1 VPPGRDSHQQHSP
14 ERLLEREEALSAL
27 SRMGQA
33 AQAGNGHA
41 LFVAGEAGLGKTE
54 VLRRARAEGIWTS
67 IGQSAGSPMETG
79 LAFSYLGQA
88 LEGLGFTDLMS
99 RAPGGSGTD
108 LRVRLFL
115 GVRDWL
121 AGQAAAGPV
130 LLALDDLHWADE
142 DSLALLSFL
151 CRRLAKAAVS
161 IVAALR
167 PWPDS
172 AAILA
177 ADLAGAGMAEL
188 QSLAPLSDG
197 AARALYLAK
206 APEGRD
212 RAQADVVVRLAAGN
226 PLLVGEA
233 ARAAGPVTEPGEW
246 DTPQMIEAMRQAVLL
261 SSFGTMAPDARSCAQ
276 AGAIL
281 GSPFRLGLVEEVSG
295 LGHDAADAGIGTLFT
310 AGLLHGAGAGRAAFR
325 HDLVAGAIYGD
336 MDEGRRRRL
345 HERAWRALANRGE
358 AALATAHALPADLT
372 GLPEAAQLAHQAG
385 REALSAGAVNSAVQL
400 LNAAQ
405 TLDGPAPDA
414 AVVTDLA
421 EALLSSGHP
430 AEAIAACERALSV
443 AAAGAPVRLRAL
455 GLLGRAAV
463 LCGDQTRAATTTE
476 AALELA
482 AEEDPEAFVAF
493 SVDEVYRITTFIG
506 LAPALPR
513 LEELHHRALALGAR
527 SVGLLSGLRAYLALA
542 TGRSWDLGPLE
553 QAAGAVVDTP
563 RASDPSA
570 FWDPVAHFVAASAWM
585 EDFEA
590 GSRYYRSLAERV
602 GSKEPV
608 VSDTALAFAYA
619 GGLLRQGRLGEAEAV
634 MERTAHTAETVS
646 FGPGFELQA
655 HAVLT
660 LEAGRSEDAASLA
673 STGQAIA
680 DASGRWYMSCWGAHV
695 KGSAFLA
702 LGRVE
707 EAADAYRD
715 LAKVASAV
723 GLGNPC
729 VVPFAGAAL
738 VAFHRSGAQNEM
750 AALVGWLT
758 DVSAGSRCRWPAAMA
773 AMGRGLLAED
783 AGDHAASDQA
793 FEEAL
798 GLLRSVRLP
807 LELGR
812 VALAYGAVLRRR
824 GERRRARAVVAE
836 AAELAATCGSVLLA
850 EQARDEQARL
860 GARRSRGRSQGL
872 TEAEATVAVLA
883 ARGASNAEIAA
894 SLVVS
899 VRTVEAHLSRVYT
912 KLGLQSRRELM
923 IRFPDGTGLRAAAA
937 EGAARN
943 SDRPG
948 P

>member
-1 VPPGRDSHQQHSP
+1 MPRGRDSQQQRSS

-27 SRMGQA
+27 SRVAQA
-33 AQAGNGHA
+33 AQAGHGHA
-41 LFVAGEAGLGKTE
+41 LFVTGEAGLGKTE
-54 VLRRARAEGIWTS
+54 VLRRARAEGRWTS
-67 IGQSAGSPMETG
+67 VGQSAGSPMESG

-88 LEGLGFTDLMS
+88 LEDLGFGGLVS
-99 RAPGGSGTD
+99 GAPGSSGTD
-108 LRVRLFL
+108 LRVRLFMAA
-115 GVRDWL
+115 RDWL
-121 AGQAAAGPV
+121 VEQAAAGPV
-130 LLALDDLHWADE
+130 LLALDDLHWADQ

-167 PWPDS
+167 PWPDG
-172 AAILA
+172 AAVLA
-177 ADLAGAGMAEL
+177 GDLAGAGMAEL

-212 RAQADVVVRLAAGN
+212 RAQADAVVRLAAGN

-246 DTPQMIEAMRQAVLL
+246 ATPQMIEAMRQAVLL
-261 SSFGTMAPDARSCAQ
+261 SSFGTLAPDARSCAQ

-325 HDLVAGAIYGD
+325 HDLVAEAIYGD

-400 LNAAQ
+400 LNAAE
-405 TLDGPAPDA
+405 TLDGPAAEA

-443 AAAGAPVRLRAL
+443 AAAGPVRLRAL

-463 LCGDQTRAATTTE
+463 LCEDQTRAATATE

-482 AEEDPEAFVAF
+482 ADEDPEAFVAF
-493 SVDEVYRITTFIG
+493 SVDEVYRIATFIG
-506 LAPALPR
+506 PAPALPR
-513 LEELHHRALALGAR
+513 LEELHHRALALGAS
-527 SVGLLSGLRAYLALA
+527 SVGLLSGLRAFLALA
-542 TGRSWDLGPLE
+542 RGRSFDLGPLE
-553 QAAGAVVDTP
+553 QAAAAVVDTP
-563 RASDPSA
+563 RASDLSA
-570 FWDPVAHFVAASAWM
+570 FWDPVSHFVAASTWM

-590 GSRYYRSLAERV
+590 GERRYRSLAEGV

-608 VSDTALAFAYA
+608 VSDTALAFVYA

-634 MERTAHTAETVS
+634 LGRTAHTAEAVS
-646 FGPGFELQA
+646 FGTGFELQA
-655 HAVLT
+655 RAVLA

-673 STGQAIA
+673 STGQAVA

-702 LGRVE
+702 LGRVG
-707 EAADAYRD
+707 EAADAYRG
-715 LAKVASAV
+715 LAKVASTV

-729 VVPFAGAAL
+729 VVPWAGAAL
-738 VAFHRSGAQNEM
+738 VAFHRSGANNEM
-750 AALVGWLT
+750 SALVAWLE
-758 DVSAGSRCRWPAAMA
+758 DVSAGSRCRWPTAMA
-773 AMGRGLLAED
+773 ALGRGLLAEN

-798 GLLRSVRLP
+798 GLLRSVGMP

-812 VALAYGAVLRRR
+812 VALAYSAVLRRR
-824 GERRRARAVVAE
+824 GERRRGRAVVAE

-850 EQARDEQARL
+850 EQARDEQGRL

-872 TEAEATVAVLA
+872 TEAEAKVAVLA
-883 ARGASNAEIAA
+883 SRGASNAEIAA

-923 IRFPDGTGLRAAAA
+923 IRFPDGTGLGAASG
-937 EGAARN
+937 EGAALN
-943 SDRPG
+943 SDPLRP
-948 P
+948 

>member
-1 VPPGRDSHQQHSP
+1 VPGGRDSQQQRSS

-27 SRMGQA
+27 SRVAEA
-33 AQAGNGHA
+33 ARAGRGHA
-41 LFVAGEAGLGKTE
+41 LFVAGEAGHGKTE
-54 VLRRARAEGIWTS
+54 VLRRARAEGRWTS
-67 IGQSAGSPMETG
+67 VGQSAGSPMESG

-88 LEGLGFTDLMS
+88 LEDLGFAGLVS
-99 RAPGGSGTD
+99 GAPGSSGTD
-108 LRVRLFL
+108 LRVRLFMAA
-115 GVRDWL
+115 RDWL
-121 AGQAAAGPV
+121 VEQAAGGPV

-151 CRRLAKAAVS
+151 CRRLAKAAVA
-161 IVAALR
+161 IVATLR
-167 PWPDS
+167 PWPDG
-172 AAILA
+172 AAVLA
-177 ADLAGAGMAEL
+177 GDLAGAGMAEL
-188 QSLAPLSDG
+188 QTLAPLSDG

-246 DTPQMIEAMRQAVLL
+246 ATPQVIEAMRQAVLL
-261 SSFGTMAPDARSCAQ
+261 SSFGTLAPDARSCAQ

-345 HERAWRALANRGE
+345 HELAWRALANRGE

-372 GLPEAAQLAHQAG
+372 GLPEAAQLAHQSG

-400 LNAAQ
+400 LNAAE
-405 TLDGPAPDA
+405 TLDGPAADA

-443 AAAGAPVRLRAL
+443 AAAGSPVRLRAL

-463 LCGDQTRAATTTE
+463 LCEDQARAAAATD

-482 AEEDPEAFVAF
+482 ADEDPEAFVAF

-506 LAPALPR
+506 PAQAQPR
-513 LEELHHRALALGAR
+513 LEELHHRALALGAS
-527 SVGLLSGLRAYLALA
+527 SVGLLSGLRAFLAI
-542 TGRSWDLGPLE
+542 GRGQSWELGPLKS
-553 QAAGAVVDTP
+553 AAEAVVDTP

-570 FWDPVAHFVAASAWM
+570 FWDPVAHFVAASVWM

-590 GSRYYRSLAERV
+590 GERWYRSLADRV
-602 GSKEPV
+602 GAKEPI

-619 GGLLRQGRLGEAEAV
+619 GGLLRQGRLGEAETV
-634 MERTAHTAETVS
+634 LGRTAHTAETVS
-646 FGPGFELQA
+646 FGTGFDLQA
-655 HAVLT
+655 HCVLA
-660 LEAGRSEDAASLA
+660 LEAGRSEEAASLA
-673 STGQAIA
+673 SNGQATA
-680 DASGRWYMSCWGAHV
+680 DASGRWYMSCWAAHI

-707 EAADAYRD
+707 EAADAYRA
-715 LAKVASAV
+715 LAKVATAV
-723 GLGNPC
+723 GLGHPS
-729 VVPFAGAAL
+729 VVPWAGAAL
-738 VAFHRSGAQNEM
+738 TAFHRCGARDEVASLVEWLESALVGSPSRWPQAM
-750 AALVGWLT
+750 AAL
-758 DVSAGSRCRWPAAMA
+758 
-773 AMGRGLLAED
+773 GRGLLAED
-783 AGDHAASDQA
+783 AGDHTAADRA

-812 VALAYGAVLRRR
+812 AALAYSAVLRRR
-824 GERRRARAVVAE
+824 GERRRARAVAAE
-836 AAELAATCGSVLLA
+836 AAELAAACGSVLLA
-850 EQARDEQARL
+850 EQARDELARL

-872 TEAEATVAVLA
+872 TEAEAKVAVLA

-899 VRTVEAHLSRVYT
+899 ARTVEAHLGRVYT
-912 KLGLQSRRELM
+912 KLGLRSRRELM
-923 IRFPDGTGLRAAAA
+923 IRFPDGTGLTTASG
-937 EGAARN
+937 EGAAPHT
-943 SDRPG
+943 DPLRP
-948 P
+948 

>member
-1 VPPGRDSHQQHSP
+1 
-14 ERLLEREEALSAL
+14 
-27 SRMGQA
+27 
-33 AQAGNGHA
+33 
-41 LFVAGEAGLGKTE
+41 
-54 VLRRARAEGIWTS
+54 
-67 IGQSAGSPMETG
+67 METG

-88 LEGLGFTDLMS
+88 LEDLGFTGLV
-99 RAPGGSGTD
+99 RGAPGRSGTD
-108 LRVRLFL
+108 LRARLFL
-115 GVRDWL
+115 VVRDWL

-151 CRRLAKAAVS
+151 CRRLAKAAVA
-161 IVAALR
+161 IVATLR
-167 PWPDS
+167 PWPDG
-172 AAILA
+172 AAVLVS
-177 ADLAGAGMAEL
+177 DLVGAGVAEL

-212 RAQADVVVRLAAGN
+212 PAQADVVVRLAAGN

-246 DTPQMIEAMRQAVLL
+246 ATPEVMEAMRQAVLL
-261 SSFGTMAPDARSCAQ
+261 SSFGPLAPDARSCAQ
-276 AGAIL
+276 AGAVL

-295 LGHDAADAGIGTLFT
+295 LSHDAADAGIGTLFT

-345 HERAWRALANRGE
+345 HERAWQALANRGE

-372 GLPEAAQLAHQAG
+372 GLPEAARLAHQAG

-400 LNAAQ
+400 LNAAEG
-405 TLDGPAPDA
+405 LDGPAADA
-414 AVVTDLA
+414 ATVTDLA

-430 AEAIAACERALSV
+430 AEAIAACERAMSV
-443 AAAGAPVRLRAL
+443 TAAGAPVRLRAL

-463 LCGDQTRAATTTE
+463 LCEDQTRAAAATE

-482 AEEDPEAFVAF
+482 ADEDSEAFVAF
-493 SVDEVYRITTFIG
+493 AVDEVYRIATFIG

-513 LEELHHRALALGAR
+513 LEELHHRALALGAS
-527 SVGLLSGLRAYLALA
+527 SVGLLSGLRAYLAIA
-542 TGRSWDLGPLE
+542 MGRSSDLGPLE

-570 FWDPVAHFVAASAWM
+570 FWDPVAHFVAASVWM

-590 GSRYYRSLAERV
+590 GQRYYSSSAEGV

-619 GGLLRQGRLGEAEAV
+619 GGLLRQGRLGEAEDV
-634 MERTAHTAETVS
+634 LGRTAHAAETFS
-646 FGPGFELQA
+646 FGTGFELQA
-655 HAVLT
+655 RSVLA
-660 LEAGRSEDAASLA
+660 LEAGRSEDAVSLA
-673 STGQAIA
+673 STGQAVA

-695 KGSAFLA
+695 KGSALLA

-707 EAADAYRD
+707 EAADAYRG

-729 VVPFAGAAL
+729 VVPSAGAAL
-738 VAFHRSGAQNEM
+738 VAFHRSGAQDEM
-750 AALVGWLT
+750 AALVGWLE

-773 AMGRGLLAED
+773 ALGRGLLAED
-783 AGDHAASDQA
+783 AGDHGASDQA

-807 LELGR
+807 SSWVGWRSLTAQSCVGGVSAGGPGR
-812 VALAYGAVLRRR
+812 WWPRPPSWPPPA
-824 GERRRARAVVAE
+824 
-836 AAELAATCGSVLLA
+836 
-850 EQARDEQARL
+850 
-860 GARRSRGRSQGL
+860 GRS
-872 TEAEATVAVLA
+872 
-883 ARGASNAEIAA
+883 S
-894 SLVVS
+894 
-899 VRTVEAHLSRVYT
+899 
-912 KLGLQSRRELM
+912 
-923 IRFPDGTGLRAAAA
+923 
-937 EGAARN
+937 
-943 SDRPG
+943 
-948 P
+948 

>member
-1 VPPGRDSHQQHSP
+1 
-14 ERLLEREEALSAL
+14 
-27 SRMGQA
+27 
-33 AQAGNGHA
+33 
-41 LFVAGEAGLGKTE
+41 
-54 VLRRARAEGIWTS
+54 
-67 IGQSAGSPMETG
+67 METG

-88 LEGLGFTDLMS
+88 LESLGFTDLVS
-99 RAPGGSGTD
+99 RSPGGSGTD

-115 GVRDWL
+115 RVRDWL

-151 CRRLAKAAVS
+151 CRRLAKAAVC
-161 IVAALR
+161 IVATLR
-167 PWPDS
+167 PWPNG

-177 ADLAGAGMAEL
+177 GDLAGVGVAEL

-233 ARAAGPVTEPGEW
+233 ARAAGPVTEPGAQA
-246 DTPQMIEAMRQAVLL
+246 TPQVIQAMRQALLL
-261 SSFGTMAPDARSCAQ
+261 SSFGALAPDARSCAQ
-276 AGAIL
+276 AGAVL

-325 HDLVAGAIYGD
+325 HDLVAGAIYSD

-372 GLPEAAQLAHQAG
+372 GVPEGARLAHQAG

-400 LNAAQ
+400 LNTAE
-405 TLDGPAPDA
+405 TLEGPAADA
-414 AVVTDLA
+414 VVVTDLA

-430 AEAIAACERALSV
+430 AEAIAACERALSA

-463 LCGDQTRAATTTE
+463 LCEDQTRAAAATE

-482 AEEDPEAFVAF
+482 ADEDPEAFVTF

-513 LEELHHRALALGAR
+513 LEELHHRALALGAS
-527 SVGLLSGLRAYLALA
+527 SVGLLSGLRSYLALA
-542 TGRSWDLGPLE
+542 TGQSWDLGPLE
-553 QAAGAVVDTP
+553 QAAGVAADTP

-570 FWDPVAHFVAASAWM
+570 FWDPVAHFVAASVWM

-590 GSRYYRSLAERV
+590 GNRYYRSLAERA

-608 VSDTALAFAYA
+608 VSDTALAYAYA
-619 GGLLRQGRLGEAEAV
+619 GGLLRQGRLGEAEAILGH
-634 MERTAHTAETVS
+634 TAHTAETVS
-646 FGPGFELQA
+646 FGTGFELQA
-655 HAVLT
+655 RSVLA
-660 LEAGRSEDAASLA
+660 LEAGRCEDAASLA
-673 STGQAIA
+673 STGQAKA
-680 DASGRWYMSCWGAHV
+680 DASGRWYMSCWGAHA

-707 EAADAYRD
+707 EAADAYRG

-729 VVPFAGAAL
+729 VVPWAGAAL
-738 VAFHRSGAQNEM
+738 VTFHRSGAQDEM
-750 AALVGWLT
+750 AALVGWLE
-758 DVSAGSRCRWPAAMA
+758 DVSVGSHCRWPAAMA
-773 AMGRGLLAED
+773 ALGRGLLAED
-783 AGDHAASDQA
+783 AGDHAACDRA

-807 LELGR
+807 LELCR

-824 GERRRARAVVAE
+824 GERKRARAVVAE
-836 AAELAATCGSVLLA
+836 ASELATTCGSVLLA
-850 EQARDEQARL
+850 GQARDEQARL
-860 GARRSRGRSQGL
+860 GARRSRGRARGL
-872 TEAEATVAVLA
+872 TESEAKVAVLA
-883 ARGASNAEIAA
+883 SRGASNAEIAA

-923 IRFPDGTGLRAAAA
+923 VRFPDGTGLEAAS
-937 EGAARN
+937 GAGGALN
-943 SDRPG
+943 SDPPRP
-948 P
+948 